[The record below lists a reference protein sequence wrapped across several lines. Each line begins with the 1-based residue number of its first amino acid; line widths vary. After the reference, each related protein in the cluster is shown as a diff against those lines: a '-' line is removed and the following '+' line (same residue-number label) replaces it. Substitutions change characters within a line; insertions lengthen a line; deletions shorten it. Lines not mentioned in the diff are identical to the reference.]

1 MDFFKWKTWKKN
13 HKTQVFKVER
23 TGLPKI
29 KVIYL
34 QYKIH

>member
-1 MDFFKWKTWKKN
+1 MDFFKWKKN
-13 HKTQVFKVER
+13 HKNQVFLIER

>member
-1 MDFFKWKTWKKN
+1 MDFFKWKKN
-13 HKTQVFKVER
+13 HKNKVFLIER
-23 TGLPKI
+23 TELPKI